1 MSAFARSPW
10 SSRSSDTWI
19 AASLAIAVALT
30 RLPFVSRELATWD
43 SVLLARALD
52 LGFSTGPDLAD
63 QRPQAPGYLFYVG
76 AAALLRPILGSP
88 NAAFVTLSIAASALT
103 VAVIYVFCRRF
114 GSRGGALVAA
124 GVYATGPL
132 VWSFGEI
139 AMPYAVLG
147 LLSALLAMLFWD
159 GRHGAA
165 SARLGASVAYG
176 LATGFRQD
184 LVLLLAPLWL
194 WMIWPRPREWI
205 AAGAAAGIGALAWLV
220 PSAMA
225 AGGVA
230 AYLNNVAV
238 QSDRAAAF
246 SVSARG
252 VDGATDNLA
261 MIVYGLGWALAA
273 VTPVLL
279 VAALARLVARRPS
292 PGARALFFALW
303 IIPPLLFYAGVHIG
317 VSGYILSVVPAFAV
331 LAGLLFDAARRS
343 ASSLGRRIATGI
355 AAVAIV
361 ANGLIF
367 VATPAPFSA
376 AAIADHDRSLQERI
390 TYIRSHY
397 PPFTTVIL
405 AQFEFVFLAQYLPEY
420 HALFFGP
427 GPEALSADPPEV
439 NVRPGGGAVLLFG
452 KVPALADGDTSAVLP
467 GLAALTRG
475 SVRAYEIRMR

>member
-10 SSRSSDTWI
+10 SARSSDSWI
-19 AASLAIAVALT
+19 AASLAIAVALS
-30 RLPFVSRELATWD
+30 RLPFPSRELATWD

-52 LGFSTGPDLAD
+52 LGFSTGTDLAD

-76 AAALLRPILGSP
+76 AAALLRPLAGSP
-88 NAAFVTLSIAASALT
+88 NAAFVALSIVASALT
-103 VAVIYVFCRRF
+103 VAVIYLFCRRF

-139 AMPYAVLG
+139 AMPYALLG
-147 LLSALLAMLFWD
+147 LLSALLALLFWD
-159 GRHGAA
+159 GRHGRA

-184 LVLLLAPLWL
+184 LVVLLGPLWL
-194 WMIWPRPREWI
+194 WMVWPRPREWI
-205 AAGAAAGIGALAWLV
+205 PAGAAAGVGALAWLV
-220 PSAMA
+220 PSAIA
-225 AGGVA
+225 AGGLA
-230 AYLNNVAV
+230 AYLSNVDV
-238 QSDRAAAF
+238 QSGRAAAF

-252 VDGATDNLA
+252 VAGAADNIA
-261 MIVYGLGWALAA
+261 MIVYSLGWALATA
-273 VTPVLL
+273 VPVLL
-279 VAALARLVARRPS
+279 VAVLARLVARRPS

-317 VSGYILSVVPAFAV
+317 VSGYILSVAPAFAV

-343 ASSLGRRIATGI
+343 ANRLGRRVIIGI
-355 AAVAIV
+355 AAAAII
-361 ANGLIF
+361 ANGLLF

-376 AAIADHDRSLQERI
+376 AAIAEHDRSLQERV
-390 TYIRSHY
+390 TYIRAHY

-420 HALFFGP
+420 RALFFGP
-427 GPEALSADPPEV
+427 GPEALATDPPEV
-439 NVRPGGGAVLLFG
+439 NIGPGGGAVLLFG
-452 KVPALADGDTSAVLP
+452 KVPAVADGDTSPVLP

>member
-1 MSAFARSPW
+1 MSVLAR
-10 SSRSSDTWI
+10 SSRSSDRWI
-19 AASLAIAVALT
+19 ATSLAIGVALT

-43 SVLLARALD
+43 SVLLSRALD
-52 LGFSTGPDLAD
+52 LGFSTGTDLAD
-63 QRPQAPGYLFYVG
+63 QRPQAPGYFFYVG
-76 AAALLRPILGSP
+76 AAALLRPIFGSP
-88 NAAFVTLSIAASALT
+88 NAAFVTLSIVASALT
-103 VAVIYVFCRRF
+103 VAAIYVFCRRF
-114 GSRGGALVAA
+114 WSRGGALVAA

-159 GRHGAA
+159 GRHGTA

-194 WMIWPRPREWI
+194 WMIWPRRREWV
-205 AAGAAAGIGALAWLV
+205 AAGAAAAVGALAWFV

-230 AYLNNVAV
+230 AYLGNVAV
-238 QSDRAAAF
+238 QSGRAAAF

-252 VDGATDNLA
+252 VNGATDNFA
-261 MIVYGLGWALAA
+261 MIVYSLGWALAA

-292 PGARALFFALW
+292 PGAQALFFALW
-303 IIPPLLFYAGVHIG
+303 ILPALTFYAAVHIG
-317 VSGYILSVVPAFAV
+317 VSGYILSVVPAIAV
-331 LAGLLFDAARRS
+331 LAGLLFDAAGRS
-343 ASSLGRRIATGI
+343 ASPVGRRVVTGI
-355 AAVAIV
+355 AAAAIA

-376 AAIADHDRSLQERI
+376 AAIAEHDRSLQERVS
-390 TYIRSHY
+390 YIRAHY
-397 PPFTTVIL
+397 PPNATVIL
-405 AQFEFVFLAQYLPEY
+405 AQFEFVYLAQYLPEY
-420 HALFFGP
+420 RALFFGP
-427 GPEALSADPPEV
+427 GPEALSADPPGSTIT
-439 NVRPGGGAVLLFG
+439 PAAGTVLLFG
-452 KVPALADGDTSAVLP
+452 KVPAMAEGDTTPVLP
-467 GLAALTRG
+467 GLASLTRG
-475 SVRAYEIRMR
+475 SIRAYDIRMR